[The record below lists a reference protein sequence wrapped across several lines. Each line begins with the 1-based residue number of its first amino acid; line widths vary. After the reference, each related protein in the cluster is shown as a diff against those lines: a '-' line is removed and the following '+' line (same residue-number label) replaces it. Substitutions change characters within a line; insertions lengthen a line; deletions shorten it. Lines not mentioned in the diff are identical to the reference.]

1 MQLYNEESKRVY
13 IVGIGP
19 GHRDFMLPRAVEII
33 EKSNVVIGFKRAL
46 DSIGFVSTPKKQ
58 LEGLKET
65 LSFLEDNKDKVIS
78 IAASGDPCFYGVTDF
93 ISRNYKGDFQ
103 VIPGISSFQYLFAKL
118 KKSWNTAFLGS
129 LHGREQNF
137 IEVVR
142 GKELSFWLTDKVNSP
157 SSLAAKLLEEEI
169 NCIMYVGEN
178 LSYEDEKITTA
189 KPEEISH
196 MRFSELSVVIIEK
209 RGE

>member
-1 MQLYNEESKRVY
+1 MQLYKEESKGVY
-13 IVGIGP
+13 IIGIGP
-19 GHRDFMLPRAVEII
+19 GHRDFMLPRAVKIM
-33 EKSNVVIGFKRAL
+33 EKSDIVIGFKRAL
-46 DSIGFVSTPKKQ
+46 ESIGFIKTPKKQ

-65 LSFLEDNKDKVIS
+65 LSFLENNRDKAIS
-78 IAASGDPCFYGVTDF
+78 IAASGDPCFYGITDF
-93 ISRNYKGDFQ
+93 ISRNYQGDFQ

-142 GKELSFWLTDKVNSP
+142 CKELSFWLTDKANIP
-157 SSLAAKLLEEEI
+157 SLLAAKLLKEGI

-189 KPEEISH
+189 KPEEISQ
-196 MRFSELSVVIIEK
+196 MKFSELSVVIIEIK
-209 RGE
+209 GE